1 MIALL
6 LVPLV
11 LPFALPLLARRV
23 VDRVRPETAL
33 WTLTSAS
40 AALAVGVLAC
50 LGVLLLPLALSVPA
64 VAGLA
69 HLVHPLD
76 AGPTALV
83 MAVSV
88 LAGGALAVLCVT
100 AVRRALW
107 EVRRL
112 RAVHLDV
119 AGVPEAGGVCV
130 VDDTRPDAYAL
141 PGGRRGADR
150 IVVTTGMLRAL
161 TPGERSILLAHE
173 RAHLAGRHH
182 LFLATAQ
189 LAGWCHPA
197 LAAVTR
203 QVSFAAERAADE
215 AAARSAGDRTLTAHA
230 VGHAALATT
239 RARAALSSVTPGAVG
254 GPVPARV
261 KALLTHAPVRRLAPA
276 LLIVATVIGLA
287 GSSALAGAVSVH
299 RGVEIAQGEHPSD

>member
-6 LVPLV
+6 VVPLV

-112 RAVHLDV
+112 RAAHLDV

-287 GSSALAGAVSVH
+287 GGSALAGAVSVH